1 MSFGGDLHTFDVLDL
16 VGWLMGRKRA
26 GVLTMTRRSTKKRMT
41 FRDGQLQA
49 SSSNDP
55 RETIGQVLVRDG
67 LISEEVLF
75 RSLLQQETAKD
86 KRRLGEILLADG
98 LLSEAQLM
106 QALRGSAEAQL
117 YDCFLWGDGRF
128 DFDDDRPPA
137 PEPSDLGIDMK
148 LILEEG
154 RYRREEWHKL
164 RTRFTSNEVTFRLT
178 ADPVQV
184 IDPQQRQVLDLAAWG
199 KTLAAISLESR
210 RSEFETTLLIGQL
223 LDKGFLAIDHF
234 ETGAPESDPVGII
247 TTLLAGAEMRLREG
261 RFDAATEAYER
272 VLSLDGV
279 NQAAKKGLLAV
290 ADGRKKAK
298 TAKRVPLNK
307 VPRMRLTAVALA
319 QQQFDPQEG
328 FVLSRIN
335 GQWDVQSILKLCP
348 MPEADTLSIFSQL
361 LDRQVIELS

>member
-1 MSFGGDLHTFDVLDL
+1 MSFGGDLQTFDVLDL
-16 VGWLMGRKRA
+16 VGWLMGRKRP
-26 GVLTMTRRSTKKRMT
+26 GVLTMSRRSTKKRMA
-41 FRDGQLQA
+41 FRDGQLQS

-67 LISEEVLF
+67 LIGEEALF
-75 RSLLQQETAKD
+75 RALLQQETAKD
-86 KRRLGEILLADG
+86 KRKLGEILIGDG
-98 LLSEAQLM
+98 VLTESQLLQS
-106 QALRGSAEAQL
+106 LRGNAEAQL

-137 PEPSDLGIDMK
+137 PSPSDLTIDMK

-154 RYRREEWHKL
+154 RHRREEWHKL
-164 RTRFTSNEVTFRLT
+164 RARFASNEITFRLT
-178 ADPVQV
+178 VDPVQV

-223 LDKGFLAIDHF
+223 VDKGFLVIDRV
-234 ETGAPESDPVGII
+234 ETGAPEGDPVGII
-247 TTLLAGAEMRLREG
+247 TTLLAGAEMRLKEG

-272 VLSLDGV
+272 VLNLDGV
-279 NQAAKKGLLAV
+279 NQTAKKGLLAV
-290 ADGRKKAK
+290 ADGRQKAK
-298 TAKRVPLNK
+298 TAKRVPLDK

-348 MPEADTLSIFSQL
+348 MPETDTLSIFSQL
-361 LDRQVIELS
+361 LDRRVIELS

>member
-16 VGWLMGRKRA
+16 VGWLMGRKPA
-26 GVLTMTRRSTKKRMT
+26 GVLQMTRRSTKKRMA
-41 FRDGQLQA
+41 FRDGQLQW

-67 LISEEVLF
+67 LISEEALF
-75 RSLLQQETAKD
+75 RALLKQEAAKD
-86 KRRLGEILLADG
+86 KRRLGEILIAED
-98 LLSEAQLM
+98 LLSEPQLL
-106 QALRGSAEAQL
+106 QTLRGNAEAQL

-128 DFDDDRPPA
+128 DFDDAKPPA

-223 LDKGFLAIDHF
+223 VDKGFLAIDHF
-234 ETGAPESDPVGII
+234 EIVTFARSEHD
-247 TTLLAGAEMRLREG
+247 R
-261 RFDAATEAYER
+261 
-272 VLSLDGV
+272 
-279 NQAAKKGLLAV
+279 
-290 ADGRKKAK
+290 
-298 TAKRVPLNK
+298 
-307 VPRMRLTAVALA
+307 
-319 QQQFDPQEG
+319 PQEIRAVPFIDGSPDVVKQVQYLFRFPAVFSLIKRNNEPVPFQG
-328 FVLSRIN
+328 FRNPDMLKADFAARCSHTGPLQMSPKPGWGVRVGTTTPRRAAMLIN
-335 GQWDVQSILKLCP
+335 PARAKSP
-348 MPEADTLSIFSQL
+348 
-361 LDRQVIELS
+361 R